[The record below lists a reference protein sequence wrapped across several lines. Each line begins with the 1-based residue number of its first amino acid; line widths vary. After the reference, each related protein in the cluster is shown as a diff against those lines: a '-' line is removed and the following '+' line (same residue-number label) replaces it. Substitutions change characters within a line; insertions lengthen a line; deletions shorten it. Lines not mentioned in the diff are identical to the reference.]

1 MEPWELHEMFPS
13 LDITNILG
21 YMNHISLYWLDNSS
35 KFDGQE
41 CGIVSFGTTIYVHF

>member
-21 YMNHISLYWLDNSS
+21 YMDILAFFYDLES
-35 KFDGQE
+35 E
-41 CGIVSFGTTIYVHF
+41 